1 MMKQLSQRD
10 TMTEEI
16 NTEHVMES
24 ACKHL
29 VNSINRSQAHI
40 SNLLLKTD
48 DKDGWQEL
56 HAYFTE
62 LQRKIEETTDKYLD
76 SDG

>member
-1 MMKQLSQRD
+1 
-10 TMTEEI
+10 MTEEI

-40 SNLLLKTD
+40 NNLLAKTD

-56 HAYFTE
+56 HAYFCE
-62 LQRKIEETTDKYLD
+62 LQRKVEDCLLYTSPSPRD
-76 SDG
+76 S